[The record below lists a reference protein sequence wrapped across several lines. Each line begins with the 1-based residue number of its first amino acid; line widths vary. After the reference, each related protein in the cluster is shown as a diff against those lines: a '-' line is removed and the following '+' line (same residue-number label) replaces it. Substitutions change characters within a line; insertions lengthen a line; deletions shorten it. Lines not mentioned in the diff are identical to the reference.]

1 MINTINGGKKKIIIK
16 ERIIVKILKLN
27 CNEEGIMK
35 TFQIIEEGG
44 IVVFPTD
51 TVYGIGCNP
60 YNVNSVKKIY
70 EIKSRSEIKALPVL
84 AYSLDIVKQITSID
98 KFTEKI
104 IKKYWPGPLTLIL
117 KLTDEKLKK
126 SLKLENKIAVRIP
139 DSKCT
144 LKLLEK
150 CGLLV
155 GTSANISG
163 DLSYTDPDECLK
175 NIKNFDVFLNGGTIT
190 SKGESTIIEIE
201 NDEIKIIR
209 EGALKMEDIRI

>member
-1 MINTINGGKKKIIIK
+1 MKVDCDEKGIEKTWQVIKK
-16 ERIIVKILKLN
+16 
-27 CNEEGIMK
+27 
-35 TFQIIEEGG
+35 GG
-44 IVVFPTD
+44 IAIFPTD

-60 YNVNSVKKIY
+60 YNINAVKKIY
-70 EIKSRSEIKALPVL
+70 EIKSREKIKSLPVL
-84 AYSLDIVKQITSID
+84 AYSLDIVKEITCID
-98 KFTEKI
+98 PFTEKI

-126 SLKLENKIAVRIP
+126 SLKLDKKIAVRIP

-150 CGLLV
+150 SGLLV

-163 DLSYTDPDECLK
+163 NPPFTNPIECLK
-175 NIKNFDVFLNGGTIT
+175 NIKNYDIFLNGGTIT

-201 NDEIKIIR
+201 NEEIKIIR
-209 EGALKMEDIRI
+209 EGVLKKEEIMI

>member
-1 MINTINGGKKKIIIK
+1 M
-16 ERIIVKILKLN
+16 LKVD
-27 CNEEGIMK
+27 CDKEGIEK
-35 TFQIIEEGG
+35 TFQVIKKGG
-44 IVVFPTD
+44 IIVFPTD

-60 YNVNSVKKIY
+60 YNTNSVEKIY
-70 EIKSRSEIKALPVL
+70 EIKSREKIKSLPVL
-84 AYSLDIVKQITSID
+84 AYSLDTVKEIARID
-98 KFTEKI
+98 TFTEKI

-117 KLTDEKLKK
+117 ELTDKKLKK
-126 SLKLENKIAVRIP
+126 SLNLDNKIAVRIP

-163 DLSYTDPDECLK
+163 SPPSTDPKECLK
-175 NIKNFDVFLNGGTIT
+175 NITNYDVFLNGGTIT

-201 NDEIKIIR
+201 NEEIKIIR
-209 EGALKMEDIRI
+209 KGVLKKEEIMI

>member
-1 MINTINGGKKKIIIK
+1 
-16 ERIIVKILKLN
+16 LKVD
-27 CNEEGIMK
+27 CNEEGIER
-35 TFQIIEEGG
+35 TSQIIEKGG

-60 YNVNSVKKIY
+60 YNPNSVKKIY
-70 EIKSRSEIKALPVL
+70 EIKSRAEVKSLPVL
-84 AYSLDIVKQITSID
+84 AYSLDIVKEITLID

-117 KLTDEKLKK
+117 TLTDQKLKN
-126 SLKLENKIAVRIP
+126 SLKLQNKIAVRIP

-150 CGLLV
+150 CKLLV

-163 DLSYTDPDECLK
+163 NSSHTNPDECIK
-175 NIKNFDVFLNGGTIT
+175 NIKNYDVFLNGGTIT

-201 NDEIKIIR
+201 NEEIKIIR
-209 EGALKMEDIRI
+209 EGVLKIEDIMI

>member
-1 MINTINGGKKKIIIK
+1 
-16 ERIIVKILKLN
+16 LKVD
-27 CNEEGIMK
+27 CNEEGIER
-35 TFQIIEEGG
+35 TSQIIEKGG

-60 YNVNSVKKIY
+60 YNLNSVKKIY
-70 EIKSRSEIKALPVL
+70 EIKSRTEIKSLPVL
-84 AYSLDIVKQITSID
+84 AYSLEIVKEITLID

-117 KLTDEKLKK
+117 TLTDQKLKN
-126 SLKLENKIAVRIP
+126 SLKLQNKIAVRIP

-150 CGLLV
+150 CKLLV

-163 DLSYTDPDECLK
+163 NSSYTNPDECIK
-175 NIKNFDVFLNGGTIT
+175 NIRNYDIFLNGGTIT
-190 SKGESTIIEIE
+190 SKGESTIIEVE
-201 NDEIKIIR
+201 NERIRIIR
-209 EGALKMEDIRI
+209 EGALKVKDIMI

>member
-1 MINTINGGKKKIIIK
+1 VNCDKDGVKK
-16 ERIIVKILKLN
+16 
-27 CNEEGIMK
+27 
-35 TFQIIEEGG
+35 TSQIIEKGG
-44 IVVFPTD
+44 VAVFPTD

-70 EIKSRSEIKALPVL
+70 EIKSRDEIKSLPVL
-84 AYSLDIVKQITSID
+84 AYSLDIVKEITIID

-117 KLTDEKLKK
+117 TLTDQKLKE
-126 SLKLENKIAVRIP
+126 SLKLQNKIAIRIP

-150 CGLLV
+150 CKLLV

-163 DLSYTDPDECLK
+163 NSSYTNPDECIK
-175 NIKNFDVFLNGGTIT
+175 NIKNYDVFLNGGTIT

-201 NDEIKIIR
+201 DEKIKIIR
-209 EGALKMEDIRI
+209 EGALKAEDIMI

>member
-1 MINTINGGKKKIIIK
+1 MKMD
-16 ERIIVKILKLN
+16 
-27 CNEEGIMK
+27 CNEKGIEK
-35 TFQIIEEGG
+35 TWQVIKKGG
-44 IVVFPTD
+44 IVIFPTD

-60 YNVNSVKKIY
+60 YNINAVKKIY
-70 EIKSRSEIKALPVL
+70 EIKSREKIKSLPVL
-84 AYSLDIVKQITSID
+84 AYSLDIVKEITCID
-98 KFTEKI
+98 SFTEKI

-117 KLTDEKLKK
+117 KLTDKKLKK
-126 SLKLENKIAVRIP
+126 SLKLDKKIAVRIP

-163 DLSYTDPDECLK
+163 NSSYTNPNECIK
-175 NIKNFDVFLNGGTIT
+175 NIKNYDIFLNGGTIT

-201 NDEIKIIR
+201 NEKIKMIR
-209 EGALKMEDIRI
+209 EGALKIKDITV

>member
-1 MINTINGGKKKIIIK
+1 M
-16 ERIIVKILKLN
+16 N
-27 CNEEGIMK
+27 CDKDGVEK
-35 TFQIIEEGG
+35 TSQIIEKGG
-44 IVVFPTD
+44 VAVFPTD

-70 EIKSRSEIKALPVL
+70 EIKSRDEIKSLPVL
-84 AYSLDIVKQITSID
+84 AYSLDIVKKITIID

-117 KLTDEKLKK
+117 TLTDQKLKE
-126 SLKLENKIAVRIP
+126 SLKLQNKIAIRIP

-150 CGLLV
+150 CKLLV

-163 DLSYTDPDECLK
+163 NSSYTNPDECIK
-175 NIKNFDVFLNGGTIT
+175 NIKNYDVFLNGGTIT

-201 NDEIKIIR
+201 NEKIKIIR
-209 EGALKMEDIRI
+209 EGALKAEDIMI

>member
-1 MINTINGGKKKIIIK
+1 M
-16 ERIIVKILKLN
+16 N
-27 CNEEGIMK
+27 CDKDGVEK
-35 TFQIIEEGG
+35 TSQIIEKGG
-44 IVVFPTD
+44 VAVFPTD

-70 EIKSRSEIKALPVL
+70 EIKSRDEIKSLPVL
-84 AYSLDIVKQITSID
+84 AYSLDIVKEITIID

-117 KLTDEKLKK
+117 TLTDQKLKE
-126 SLKLENKIAVRIP
+126 SLKLQNKIAVRIP

-150 CGLLV
+150 CKLLV

-163 DLSYTDPDECLK
+163 NSSYTNPDECIK
-175 NIKNFDVFLNGGTIT
+175 NIKNYDVFLNGGTIT

-201 NDEIKIIR
+201 NEEIKIIR
-209 EGALKMEDIRI
+209 EGVLKIEDIMI

>member
-1 MINTINGGKKKIIIK
+1 
-16 ERIIVKILKLN
+16 LKLD

-35 TFQIIEEGG
+35 TSQIIKEGG
-44 IVVFPTD
+44 IAIFPTD

-70 EIKSRSEIKALPVL
+70 KIKSRSEVKPLPVL
-84 AYSLDIVKQITSID
+84 VYSLDIVKQITSID

-126 SLKLENKIAVRIP
+126 SLNLENKIAVRIP

-163 DLSYTDPDECLK
+163 NSSYTDPDECLK
-175 NIKNFDVFLNGGTIT
+175 NIKNYDVFLNGGTIT
-190 SKGESTIIEIE
+190 SKGESTIIEIQ
-201 NDEIKIIR
+201 NDGIKIIR